1 MPRDQCIDQCRWK
14 FRKYFA
20 DTVGQIDDETSCFF
34 YAEGRHVP
42 SEILPNFRPTLLTTR
57 LASVVS

>member
-1 MPRDQCIDQCRWK
+1 MPKDQRVDQCRWK

-20 DTVGQIDDETSCFF
+20 DAVGQFDEETGCFF
-34 YAEGRHVP
+34 LPRDGMSQVRY
-42 SEILPNFRPTLLTTR
+42 LPNFRPAFLTTR